1 MQHDAPSHQRRPRRQ
16 SRFSQA
22 EIARTVRVAREHAG
36 PNWRVEVEVEG
47 TIIRMYQGDPP
58 ITQAPAA
65 PDNGFARGLEIVP

>member
-1 MQHDAPSHQRRPRRQ
+1 MQIDAPSPKRHPRRQ

-58 ITQAPAA
+58 IAQTPVAP
-65 PDNGFARGLEIVP
+65 NNEFARGLGIVP